1 MADMERREEK
11 EKKPVVGRQQAR
23 RHAIGSGS
31 TPSSPPPPP
40 PTAAAGYSGKE
51 MRGGEHRAAL
61 RQKRLKKAKC
71 FKWRPSKG
79 DMDSKVEA
87 GGAGSGQVCDDAVL
101 CSLSTASFSGLV
113 SWQRVRTLGK
123 VAEGCDAADPPV
135 PRKLRSA
142 INKRAGRF
150 ASAPSR
156 HVKKRRHLSA
166 ISAQISSVG
175 QETRSNGSSLFTEQE
190 EAIADVLLSLSQV
203 PSHSEVTADKA
214 VADSS
219 NTNDAST
226 SFSKGP
232 TMEDDQTAV
241 LPSAASELASQCA
254 CINKAVEQSNIVP
267 NADQVAAAANQSSNS
282 IPLLS
287 ANEQMQDLS
296 METAVNLPSPSKDTS
311 INSAQKHHELQFDDS
326 KCHPAQKPE
335 APLWLVNSDQSEGV
349 LLHEREKAKN
359 NSAQEI
365 VPLVQTLLPCTPA
378 GYLVKPSSS
387 KLAAPANTISES
399 ANFTTPGNQN
409 KHPVLRNVGAP
420 KAWKRSITHVYV
432 SHVIQMHVNKEKAAA
447 SSSLQSQ
454 ARPEERLLAR
464 CPRPPNGS
472 STTSHKAAAAR
483 DERLYTV
490 HFDVRVPAH
499 QPPAGICDAGAG
511 RQKIVSGSSWQN
523 LPATSAAAAAAAQHV
538 RYLHPQMARP
548 PATPRDATPYSFPHF
563 PYSRGSL
570 PPAAALQQ
578 MPQYVCGPAYGLRPA
593 SSSAMMMKQ
602 LQQPMPTQQQHQQMW
617 QYHVSQYQPRP
628 DATLSPAAAWHGIS
642 SSLRPMGMLA
652 PPEMPSPPRPPQMEL
667 FCAPYQGGRQ
677 PQQLRLM

>member
-1 MADMERREEK
+1 MPIFEFFFFFC
-11 EKKPVVGRQQAR
+11 
-23 RHAIGSGS
+23 IS
-31 TPSSPPPPP
+31 
-40 PTAAAGYSGKE
+40 
-51 MRGGEHRAAL
+51 
-61 RQKRLKKAKC
+61 
-71 FKWRPSKG
+71 
-79 DMDSKVEA
+79 
-87 GGAGSGQVCDDAVL
+87 
-101 CSLSTASFSGLV
+101 
-113 SWQRVRTLGK
+113 K

-232 TMEDDQTAV
+232 TKEDDQTAE
-241 LPSAASELASQCA
+241 LPSAANELASQCA

-267 NADQVAAAANQSSNS
+267 NADPVAAAANQSSNS

>member
-1 MADMERREEK
+1 MERREEK

-31 TPSSPPPPP
+31 TPSSPPPP
-40 PTAAAGYSGKE
+40 TAAAGYSGKE
-51 MRGGEHRAAL
+51 MRGEEHRAAL

-232 TMEDDQTAV
+232 TKEDDQTAE
-241 LPSAASELASQCA
+241 LPSAANELASQCA

-267 NADQVAAAANQSSNS
+267 NADPVAAAANQSSNS

>member
-1 MADMERREEK
+1 MPLSPSGAAGGLLRRC
-11 EKKPVVGRQQAR
+11 PRAAVL
-23 RHAIGSGS
+23 
-31 TPSSPPPPP
+31 P
-40 PTAAAGYSGKE
+40 AAAAAATTARLEAMQIGGYSGKE
-51 MRGGEHRAAL
+51 MRGEEHRAAL

-232 TMEDDQTAV
+232 TKEDDQTAE
-241 LPSAASELASQCA
+241 LPSAANELASQCA

-267 NADQVAAAANQSSNS
+267 NADPVAAAANQSSNS

-511 RQKIVSGSSWQN
+511 RQKIVS
-523 LPATSAAAAAAAQHV
+523 ATDTRA
-538 RYLHPQMARP
+538 
-548 PATPRDATPYSFPHF
+548 
-563 PYSRGSL
+563 
-570 PPAAALQQ
+570 
-578 MPQYVCGPAYGLRPA
+578 
-593 SSSAMMMKQ
+593 
-602 LQQPMPTQQQHQQMW
+602 
-617 QYHVSQYQPRP
+617 
-628 DATLSPAAAWHGIS
+628 
-642 SSLRPMGMLA
+642 
-652 PPEMPSPPRPPQMEL
+652 
-667 FCAPYQGGRQ
+667 
-677 PQQLRLM
+677 

>member
-1 MADMERREEK
+1 
-11 EKKPVVGRQQAR
+11 
-23 RHAIGSGS
+23 
-31 TPSSPPPPP
+31 
-40 PTAAAGYSGKE
+40 
-51 MRGGEHRAAL
+51 MRGEEHRAAL

-232 TMEDDQTAV
+232 TKEDDQTAE
-241 LPSAASELASQCA
+241 LPSAANELASQCA

-267 NADQVAAAANQSSNS
+267 NADPVAAAANQSSNS

>member
-1 MADMERREEK
+1 MPLSPSGAAGGLLRRC
-11 EKKPVVGRQQAR
+11 PRAAVL
-23 RHAIGSGS
+23 
-31 TPSSPPPPP
+31 P
-40 PTAAAGYSGKE
+40 AAAAAATTARLEAMQIGGYSGKE
-51 MRGGEHRAAL
+51 MRGEEHRAAL

-232 TMEDDQTAV
+232 TKEDDQTAE
-241 LPSAASELASQCA
+241 LPSAANELASQCA

-267 NADQVAAAANQSSNS
+267 NADPVAAAANQSSNS

>member
-1 MADMERREEK
+1 MERREEK

-31 TPSSPPPPP
+31 TPSSPPPP
-40 PTAAAGYSGKE
+40 TAAAGYSGKE
-51 MRGGEHRAAL
+51 MRGEEHRAAL

-232 TMEDDQTAV
+232 TKEDDQTAE
-241 LPSAASELASQCA
+241 LPSAANELASQCA

-267 NADQVAAAANQSSNS
+267 NADPVAAAANQSSNS

-483 DERLYTV
+483 DERSAV
-490 HFDVRVPAH
+490 VPGKTFRPH
-499 QPPAGICDAGAG
+499 
-511 RQKIVSGSSWQN
+511 R
-523 LPATSAAAAAAAQHV
+523 
-538 RYLHPQMARP
+538 RP
-548 PATPRDATPYSFPHF
+548 PRQRRSMSGTYTLRWLGHRRRRVTRRRTR
-563 PYSRGSL
+563 SRTSL
-570 PPAAALQQ
+570 TAGG
-578 MPQYVCGPAYGLRPA
+578 VC
-593 SSSAMMMKQ
+593 
-602 LQQPMPTQQQHQQMW
+602 H
-617 QYHVSQYQPRP
+617 
-628 DATLSPAAAWHGIS
+628 
-642 SSLRPMGMLA
+642 
-652 PPEMPSPPRPPQMEL
+652 PPRRFSRCHSM
-667 FCAPYQGGRQ
+667 CAARRMVCA
-677 PQQLRLM
+677 LRARRR

>member
-1 MADMERREEK
+1 
-11 EKKPVVGRQQAR
+11 
-23 RHAIGSGS
+23 
-31 TPSSPPPPP
+31 
-40 PTAAAGYSGKE
+40 

-232 TMEDDQTAV
+232 TKEDDQTAV

>member
-1 MADMERREEK
+1 MR
-11 EKKPVVGRQQAR
+11 
-23 RHAIGSGS
+23 S
-31 TPSSPPPPP
+31 T
-40 PTAAAGYSGKE
+40 G
-51 MRGGEHRAAL
+51 AL

-232 TMEDDQTAV
+232 TKEDDQTAV

-335 APLWLVNSDQSEGV
+335 TPLWLVNSDQSEGV

>member
-1 MADMERREEK
+1 MPLSPSRAAGGLPRRC
-11 EKKPVVGRQQAR
+11 PRAAVL
-23 RHAIGSGS
+23 
-31 TPSSPPPPP
+31 P
-40 PTAAAGYSGKE
+40 AAATTARLEAMQIGGYSGKE
-51 MRGGEHRAAL
+51 MRGEEHRAAL

-232 TMEDDQTAV
+232 TKEDDQTAV

-335 APLWLVNSDQSEGV
+335 TPLWLVNSDQSEGV

>member
-1 MADMERREEK
+1 M
-11 EKKPVVGRQQAR
+11 
-23 RHAIGSGS
+23 
-31 TPSSPPPPP
+31 
-40 PTAAAGYSGKE
+40 
-51 MRGGEHRAAL
+51 
-61 RQKRLKKAKC
+61 
-71 FKWRPSKG
+71 
-79 DMDSKVEA
+79 
-87 GGAGSGQVCDDAVL
+87 
-101 CSLSTASFSGLV
+101 
-113 SWQRVRTLGK
+113 
-123 VAEGCDAADPPV
+123 
-135 PRKLRSA
+135 
-142 INKRAGRF
+142 
-150 ASAPSR
+150 
-156 HVKKRRHLSA
+156 
-166 ISAQISSVG
+166 
-175 QETRSNGSSLFTEQE
+175 
-190 EAIADVLLSLSQV
+190 
-203 PSHSEVTADKA
+203 
-214 VADSS
+214 
-219 NTNDAST
+219 
-226 SFSKGP
+226 
-232 TMEDDQTAV
+232 
-241 LPSAASELASQCA
+241 
-254 CINKAVEQSNIVP
+254 
-267 NADQVAAAANQSSNS
+267 
-282 IPLLS
+282 
-287 ANEQMQDLS
+287 
-296 METAVNLPSPSKDTS
+296 
-311 INSAQKHHELQFDDS
+311 
-326 KCHPAQKPE
+326 
-335 APLWLVNSDQSEGV
+335 
-349 LLHEREKAKN
+349 
-359 NSAQEI
+359 
-365 VPLVQTLLPCTPA
+365 
-378 GYLVKPSSS
+378 
-387 KLAAPANTISES
+387 
-399 ANFTTPGNQN
+399 
-409 KHPVLRNVGAP
+409 
-420 KAWKRSITHVYV
+420 YV

-548 PATPRDATPYSFPHF
+548 PATPYSFPHF
-563 PYSRGSL
+563 PYSRGSM

>member
-31 TPSSPPPPP
+31 TPSSPPPP
-40 PTAAAGYSGKE
+40 TAAAGYSGKE
-51 MRGGEHRAAL
+51 MRGEEHRAAL

-232 TMEDDQTAV
+232 TKEDDQTAE
-241 LPSAASELASQCA
+241 LPSAANELASQCA

-267 NADQVAAAANQSSNS
+267 NADPVAAAANQSSNS